1 VPPAGE
7 ILCPSCTRA
16 TACLYLKTMSDRVLH
31 NPRTGETIAL
41 LTTSQESGGELFRM
55 GYTMAPHAAIADNHC
70 HPFQEMLVHVKS
82 GTLTCT
88 VDGVARNVSAGE
100 SLTIPAGAYH
110 FQRNDT
116 DREVT
121 AVEEYRPAKHM
132 QEFFEVLAGWAND
145 GKTNAFGMP
154 TPLRSAV
161 MHRYFRDSIRSG
173 STKRN
178 LWALLLAPIGLLTGC
193 RAELLAY
200 IEAGRLAE
208 QHAQTEGK

>member
-1 VPPAGE
+1 
-7 ILCPSCTRA
+7 
-16 TACLYLKTMSDRVLH
+16 MSDRVLH

-41 LTTSQESGGELFRM
+41 LTTAEESGGELFRM

-70 HPFQEMLVHVKS
+70 HPFQEMRVRVEA

-88 VDGVARNVSAGE
+88 VDGVDRHVSAGE

-116 DREVT
+116 DQEVQ
-121 AVEEYRPAKHM
+121 AIEEYRPAKHM

-145 GKTNAFGMP
+145 GKTNEFGMP
-154 TPLRSAV
+154 TTLRSAV

-173 STKRN
+173 SGKRN
-178 LWALLLAPIGLLTGC
+178 LLAMLLSPVGVLMGL
-193 RAELLAY
+193 RAELLGYLQATDKDF
-200 IEAGRLAE
+200 E
-208 QHAQTEGK
+208 